1 MKQILPIALLCLAG
15 AFTSLSAQQQRLLD
29 DGWQFQRLETA
40 APTGEIRNQGS
51 DWASQ
56 FNVEHVQST
65 PQQGLA
71 VPADT
76 LHREFA
82 LLERGTWETVS
93 LPHTPFVEPL
103 VVLHQWQ
110 GICYYRRRF
119 SLQPEEA
126 GKRLWLDFEGAMHLA
141 DVWVNGQHLAQ
152 HSGGYTPFAVDV
164 TDVVRTDRPNEVLVR
179 LDNRN
184 NPLIPPG
191 KPLETLDFCY
201 YGGLYRDVRL
211 VAKPAVHI
219 TDPVMARHTA
229 GGGIFVTYPEAD
241 EREALIHIAT
251 EVANTTSKT
260 RKPALRHTLYE
271 WDRQTGRGRRVADVE
286 GSLKLAAGDTATW
299 QANIRLENPR
309 LWSPDSPA
317 LYVLE
322 TEVDG
327 GKEGRDLRET
337 RIGIRRLEM
346 SREKGFLINGRPL
359 RLVGTNRHMEY
370 PYVGN
375 ALSDNAQYRDIYQIK
390 ANGFNVVRLGHY
402 PQDPSVLDACD
413 ELGLLA
419 IEPIPGWQFFNKDSA
434 FIRHTYRDVRDLIRR
449 DRNHPSIILWETTL
463 NESWPPKEWKDGAV
477 RVAHE
482 EYPGDQ
488 CFTSGDSYGYD
499 GFDVCYNDWEEGF
512 NRPNHT
518 RKPGFIREYYDYEF
532 GGHYST
538 TRVRRGDGDRALR
551 QNVWNAQW
559 SLNRYNPY
567 YPATMGAAVWSMYD
581 YNRGCCDNICYS
593 GVADVFRLP
602 KFSLPFFRTQ
612 VKAGAVLLPDVR
624 MPHEVF
630 VATHWLEGSSD
641 TVQVFG
647 NVDEVELRLNG
658 RTVARRRPDNGPDS
672 PYVSAPDGGNCRN
685 LDCPPFT
692 FTGVKWEAGTLE
704 AVGYKEGREV
714 ARHAVK
720 TPGEVSALQISY
732 FESGKP
738 AAKNDLLIVY
748 VSLVDKD
755 GTLAFGENRREVTLC
770 VRGGVIKGP
779 DHVTAEAGIA
789 SFLVQTGEADRLTLE
804 AASQGLTAQKTWILN
819 DTNTRQY
826 NQITTE

>member
-1 MKQILPIALLCLAG
+1 MKQILSTILFCLIG
-15 AFTSLSAQQQRLLD
+15 AFTNLSAQQQRLLD
-29 DGWQFQRLETA
+29 DDWQFQRLETA

-65 PQQGLA
+65 PQQELA

-76 LHREFA
+76 LRREFA

-299 QANIRLENPR
+299 QADIRLENPR

-434 FIRHTYRDVRDLIRR
+434 FIRHTYQDVRDLIRR

-538 TRVRRGDGDRALR
+538 TRIRRGDGDRALR

-567 YPATMGAAVWSMYD
+567 YPATMGSAVWSMYD

-612 VKAGAVLLPDVR
+612 VKAGTVLLPDVR

-672 PYVSAPDGGNCRN
+672 PYLSAPDGGNCRN

-692 FTGVKWEAGTLE
+692 FTGVKWKAGTLE

-755 GTLAFGENRREVTLC
+755 GTLAFGENRREVTLR

-789 SFLVQTGEADRLTLE
+789 SFLVQTGEADQLTLE

>member
-1 MKQILPIALLCLAG
+1 MKQILSTILFCLIG

-29 DGWQFQRLETA
+29 DDWQFQRLETA

-76 LHREFA
+76 LRREFA

-119 SLQPEEA
+119 NLQPEEA

-241 EREALIHIAT
+241 EREALIHITT

-299 QANIRLENPR
+299 QADIRLENPR

-346 SREKGFLINGRPL
+346 SHEKGFLINGRPL

-488 CFTSGDSYGYD
+488 CFTSGNSYGYD

-658 RTVARRRPDNGPDS
+658 RTVSRQRPDNGPDS

-755 GTLAFGENRREVTLC
+755 GTLAFGENRREVTLR

-804 AASQGLTAQKTWILN
+804 AASQGLTAQKTWVLN

>member
-1 MKQILPIALLCLAG
+1 MKQILSTILFCLIG
-15 AFTSLSAQQQRLLD
+15 AFTNLSAQQQRLLD
-29 DGWQFQRLETA
+29 DDWQFQRLETA

-65 PQQGLA
+65 PQQELA

-76 LHREFA
+76 LRREFA

-164 TDVVRTDRPNEVLVR
+164 TDVVRTDRNNEVLVR

-191 KPLETLDFCY
+191 NPLETLDFCY

-219 TDPVMARHTA
+219 TDPVMARRTA
-229 GGGIFVTYPEAD
+229 GGGIFVTYPEVD
-241 EREALIHIAT
+241 EQEALIHITT
-251 EVANTTSKT
+251 EVANTTAKT

-271 WDRQTGRGRRVADVE
+271 WNRQTGRGRRVASVE
-286 GSLKLAAGDTATW
+286 GKLNLSADDTATW
-299 QANIRLENPR
+299 QADIRLENPR

-434 FIRHTYRDVRDLIRR
+434 FIRHTYQDVRDLIRR

-463 NESWPPKEWKDGAV
+463 NESWPPKEWKDSAV

-658 RTVARRRPDNGPDS
+658 RTVARQRPDNGPDS

-755 GTLAFGENRREVTLC
+755 GTLAFGENRREVTLR

-789 SFLVQTGEADRLTLE
+789 SFLVQTGEADQLTLE

>member
-1 MKQILPIALLCLAG
+1 MKRLISTALLCLAG
-15 AFTSLSAQQQRLLD
+15 AFTILSAQQRLLNND
-29 DGWQFQRLETA
+29 WQFQRLETA
-40 APTGEIRNQGS
+40 APTGEIKNQGS
-51 DWASQ
+51 DWYSQ
-56 FNVEHVQST
+56 FNVEHVQSAQ
-65 PQQGLA
+65 QQGLA

-76 LHREFA
+76 LRREFA
-82 LLERGTWETVS
+82 LLEQGDWEAVA

-110 GICYYRRRF
+110 GICYYRRQF
-119 SLQPEEA
+119 SLRPEET

-141 DVWVNGQHLAQ
+141 DVWVNGRHLAQ

-164 TDVVRTDRPNEVLVR
+164 TDVVRTDRPNEVLLR

-201 YGGLYRDVRL
+201 YGGIYRDVRL
-211 VAKPAVHI
+211 VAKPAMHI

-229 GGGIFVTYPEAD
+229 GGGIFVTYPEANEQED
-241 EREALIHIAT
+241 LIRIAT
-251 EVANTTSKT
+251 EVANTTAKAQ
-260 RKPALRHTLYE
+260 KPALRHTLYE
-271 WDRQTGRGRRVADVE
+271 WSRETGKGRRVASVE
-286 GSLKLAAGDTATW
+286 GNLSLAAGDTATW
-299 QANIRLENPR
+299 QADIRLENPR

-327 GKEGRDLRET
+327 GKEGTDLRET

-346 SREKGFLINGRPL
+346 SKEKGFLINGQSL

-477 RVAHE
+477 QVAHE

-499 GFDVCYNDWEEGF
+499 GFDVCYNDWDNKTF
-512 NRPNHT
+512 TRPNHT
-518 RKPGFIREYYDYEF
+518 GKPGFIREYYDYEF

-755 GTLAFGENRREVTLC
+755 GTLVFGENRREVTLR

-789 SFLVQTGEADRLTLE
+789 SFLVQTGEADKLTLKAE
-804 AASQGLTAQKTWILN
+804 SEGLGTQKTWTLGN
-819 DTNTRQY
+819 SDMNAR
-826 NQITTE
+826 

>member
-672 PYVSAPDGGNCRN
+672 PYVFAPDGGNCRN